1 MHERRAVPAFIFST
15 IGLCLNAPGVALLIG
30 EHFSGAIMRKSLL
43 AAFTIPSIFLA
54 SLSSAAFAQDA
65 ARPPLP
71 LQDNAPNTYRYDD
84 SAPPSRADDRA
95 LDDRTPSERAADD
108 RAARDA
114 RAEDRADQASAWQR
128 RDVFCRRD
136 AAGRTGYEAR
146 EAARDEQA
154 RGSIGG
160 TLGGAALGAIIGG
173 AAGDAG
179 TGAAIGAGAGILA
192 GSAIGADNARRAAAD
207 VEADYGDAYHACMDT
222 AQDDDIRDY
231 GDRGR
236 YASDYPPP
244 PVYYRPYP
252 GPYYPPYPRFYSPS
266 FGFSFG
272 FGGGNR
278 GFYGPRSGF
287 RGGYRGRR

>member
-1 MHERRAVPAFIFST
+1 
-15 IGLCLNAPGVALLIG
+15 
-30 EHFSGAIMRKSLL
+30 MRKSLL
-43 AAFTIPSIFLA
+43 AAFTLA

-65 ARPPLP
+65 TRPPAP
-71 LQDNAPNTYRYDD
+71 LRDNAPGTHRYDD
-84 SAPPSRADDRA
+84 PAPPSGAEDRA
-95 LDDRTPSERAADD
+95 FDDRTPSARAADD

-179 TGAAIGAGAGILA
+179 TGAAIGAGAGLLA

-207 VEADYGDAYHACMDT
+207 VEADYGDAYYACMDT
-222 AQDDDIRDY
+222 AQDDDIRDD

-252 GPYYPPYPRFYSPS
+252 GPYYSPYPRFYGPS